1 MDIMLCKA
9 RVKPGKEGLAK
20 EWIAFLLANQEEG
33 EKTLKN
39 EKEHLEIY
47 FMQKEQEDTYLY
59 FFVLAEDLEYASQ
72 VAQSSGSPLDAKHF
86 EYMAA
91 CVDPENYS
99 IMKPELVFGDMS
111 VFS

>member
-9 RVKPGKEGLAK
+9 RVKPGKEALTK
-20 EWIAFLLANQEEG
+20 EWIAFLLANKEAA
-33 EKTLKN
+33 EKSLKN

-59 FFVLAEDLEYASQ
+59 FFVLAEDLGYASQ
-72 VAQSSGSPLDAKHF
+72 VAQTSGSPLDAKHF

-91 CVDPENYS
+91 CIDPENYS
-99 IMKPELVFGDMS
+99 IMKPELAFGDMS

>member
-9 RVKPGKEGLAK
+9 RVKPGMEALAK
-20 EWIAFLLANQEEG
+20 EWISFLLANKEDA
-33 EKTLKN
+33 EKSLKN

-47 FMQKEQEDTYLY
+47 FMQKEKEETYLY
-59 FFVLAEDLEYASQ
+59 FFILAEDLEYANQ
-72 VAQSSGSPLDAKHF
+72 VAQSSGSPLDTKHF